1 MRSYLV
7 KLLPQEKSQK
17 KLDKLGGGGYNDI
30 VLCFS
35 LFTMTKKYSNFSTD
49 YFGKEQQARAQAQ
62 KHLLEEQE
70 RVRSFLA
77 KDLSWESKIMK
88 MSFSFWSFWECL
100 QDALSE
106 SRLQFNKKGRMWSPN
121 PVSFEFNGVRVYAD
135 WNEFIKDGNYVL
147 DERFDKYVGQLW
159 KKTSMTMDAQYML
172 RESISG
178 KYIKQQQE
186 EKKRAE
192 AEKRKNAIKAK
203 LEELPPM
210 QFSEEWKA
218 KRELG
223 LKNNQDSYWQAIF
236 SYAENWAKLMQ
247 EAIEKEWKTLE
258 EVAEKLSHD
267 ADLEWITWFMY
278 GAAVNILSQT
288 WKYWNEL
295 RKWHNK
301 EYKYEWEGVVNP
313 AVLTINPK

>member
-1 MRSYLV
+1 MGD
-7 KLLPQEKSQK
+7 E
-17 KLDKLGGGGYNDI
+17 YNNF
-30 VLCFS
+30 VLYFF

-49 YFGKEQQARAQAQ
+49 YFSWEKQKRIQAQ
-62 KHLLEEQE
+62 QHLSKEQE
-70 RVRSFLA
+70 RVRNFLV
-77 KDLSWESKIMK
+77 KDLSWESKIIK
-88 MSFSFWSFWECL
+88 ISFSFWSFWEIL
-100 QDALSE
+100 EDALLKSL
-106 SRLQFNKKGRMWSPN
+106 SQFNKEKKLKNPN
-121 PVSFEFNGVRVYAD
+121 PVSFEFNGVRIYAD

-147 DERFDKYVGQLW
+147 DQRFNHYVHQLW
-159 KKTSMTMDAQYML
+159 EKTKMTMNAQYTL
-172 RESISG
+172 RKSISG
-178 KYIKQQQE
+178 KYIQEKQE

-192 AEKRKNAIKAK
+192 AEKKQNAIKAQLK
-203 LEELPPM
+203 GLPPM
-210 QFSEEWKA
+210 EFLEEWKA
-218 KRELG
+218 QRELG
-223 LKNNQDSYWQAIF
+223 LKNNQYPYWQGIF
-236 SYAENWAKLMQ
+236 RYAENWAKLMQ